1 MDKGNFSTF
10 FYVLKPVLIFYYVC
24 KLNFR
29 FSYSA
34 CILMSI
40 FQTGELMNVV
50 HRHPSLLHKMVVTE
64 TKLIT
69 ASPERPGTIS
79 VLSYW

>member
-1 MDKGNFSTF
+1 
-10 FYVLKPVLIFYYVC
+10 
-24 KLNFR
+24 
-29 FSYSA
+29 
-34 CILMSI
+34 MSI

>member
-1 MDKGNFSTF
+1 
-10 FYVLKPVLIFYYVC
+10 
-24 KLNFR
+24 
-29 FSYSA
+29 
-34 CILMSI
+34 MSI

-79 VLSYW
+79 VLSYWWGGYNEYWKKTCTK